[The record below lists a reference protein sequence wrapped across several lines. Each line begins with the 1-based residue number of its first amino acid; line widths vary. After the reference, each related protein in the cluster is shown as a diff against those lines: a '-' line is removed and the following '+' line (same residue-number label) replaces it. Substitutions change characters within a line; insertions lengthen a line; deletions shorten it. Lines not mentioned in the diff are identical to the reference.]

1 MVRVTKH
8 RERLQRLYESYNR
21 REFVHPDP
29 LEFLYAYRDVRDRE
43 VVGLIASSLAYGNVR
58 QILRSVS
65 RVLAAMGESPY
76 GFLIDASEAYL
87 FETFRDFRHRFTSGK
102 DLSTMLM
109 GVKQA
114 CERHG
119 SLQGC
124 FEQGLKGSH
133 ETVIPALGA
142 FVRELTGQARQE
154 PFYLLPSPER
164 GSACKRLNLFLRWMV
179 RNDRVDPGGWEHV
192 SASKLIVPLD
202 THMHRV
208 ALRLGLTSR
217 KQANLQ
223 TACEITEAF
232 RAIDPA
238 DPVKY
243 DFCIT
248 RLGIHPDLDPECL

>member
-1 MVRVTKH
+1 LVHVTEH

-29 LEFLYAYRDVRDRE
+29 VEFLYAYSDVRDRE
-43 VVGLIASSLAYGNVR
+43 VAGLIAASLAYGNVR

-65 RVLAAMGESPY
+65 RILAAMGESPY

-87 FETFRDFRHRFTSGK
+87 FETFRDFRHRFTSGT
-102 DLSTMLM
+102 DLSIMLV
-109 GVKQA
+109 GVKRA

-142 FVRELTGQARQE
+142 FVRELTGHARQE

-179 RNDRVDPGGWEHV
+179 RNDQVDPGGWDQV
-192 SASKLIVPLD
+192 SAAKLIVPLD
-202 THMHRV
+202 THMHRI

-217 KQANLQ
+217 RQANLL

-248 RLGIHPDLDPECL
+248 RLGIHPDLDPEDL